1 MADGT
6 NLSINLK
13 VDDLV
18 DGLDKS
24 AAKFDTFAAQAQ
36 KSIDEIDKKTSQ
48 FSTTQIRAYEV
59 VKKSTQNHIQAM
71 QELSSEYES
80 LRSKQKSGISLTQ
93 EESARLQAL
102 SAQFK
107 NHVGAIRTNNNALND
122 FVRQQNN
129 VVTAVEDT
137 QKSVGMLSTSIKNAF
152 AINIAGIISYVEEL
166 ALKILHTGV
175 ATQQVASQFGAMAN
189 NITGAAATYQ
199 AFNDA
204 ARNTNYDF
212 DPVYAMGKQLIN
224 MGYSAKNAA
233 DLIQLCS
240 DAAAG
245 LGQDVG
251 GCQRLVDTISRIQAT
266 GKMTERQLMDLQL
279 AGIDL
284 NAVFAPIGMSGEAAM
299 KALKDGSM
307 DSQEAIGA
315 LTDYMHL
322 FDGKMAE
329 SKNNLIDL
337 WGDVVGNFST
347 MCGEIG
353 ASIADA
359 FRQSDIV
366 QTLIDFTQSLVD
378 LVRGE
383 GCGVFS
389 LFGDIAGA
397 ALNVIGV
404 ALEAVVTAVKL
415 VIVIANEM
423 LDAFKEIGS
432 KIYSYLSV
440 ILEPLGKIFSIVTQL
455 LAKIGQ
461 EIKKG
466 VDEQF
471 KMTFTPKVEVEDV
484 ENNFKNPVNTAG
496 LSKSN
501 SSASQKLSEEEKAV
515 EALVK
520 KYADASKLA
529 QERGKLALQAAA
541 SNISALTGE
550 NRLEQELA
558 NKLAGLKLNHD
569 AVIEGYE
576 KELEL
581 ASKIADSNTRDKTI
595 EEINKQIAA
604 QEELYEAQVKAV
616 NFNALQNK
624 SKDIVAMAFGD
635 TETLQYKLNDYKQ
648 RLSTFLQEI
657 NALDAGS
664 MQGGQSTLD
673 ASGMSQGLS
682 SESMGFMSKLLRA
695 TPEELAEEFAEKQD
709 QFATFADFIR
719 EKMAEA
725 TAAESENLAIGE
737 QWKDKQIQWVTQ
749 IGSSIGKALTSWI
762 TGAKGIGEAMQ
773 DMVKGLLQEAAS
785 LLTKWAAVYAAQ
797 KVFGVPSDV
806 AAAAANKIVL
816 GIGTTVYGKAA
827 GGFITGPGTA
837 TSDSIP
843 AMLSNGEY
851 VIRASAVKNLGV
863 PFLDALN
870 SGVLHR
876 ANGGLVGSTSGLSV
890 RRSVLEHMNGGY
902 SSAAADINIAVAQK
916 MGNYE
921 RSSDGINAVMNIYG
935 DIHSSSDEQDM
946 WEEFNEMLVGRLAY

>member
-13 VDDLV
+13 VDELV

-59 VKKSTQNHIQAM
+59 VKKSTQNHIKAM

-80 LRSKQKSGISLTQ
+80 LRSKQKNGISLTQ
-93 EESARLQAL
+93 EESARLQSL

-107 NHVGAIRTNNNALND
+107 NHVGAIRTNSNALND
-122 FVRQQNN
+122 FVRQQSN
-129 VVTAVEDT
+129 VTGAVTAT
-137 QKSVGMLSTSIKNAF
+137 QNSVGVLSAALKGAL
-152 AINIAGIISYVEEL
+152 AINLASVIGYLEEL
-166 ALKILHTGV
+166 TTKILYTGV
-175 ATQQVASQFGAMAN
+175 ATQQVVSQFGAMAN
-189 NITGAAATYQ
+189 NITNAAATYQ
-199 AFNDA
+199 AFNDV

-212 DPVYAMGKQLIN
+212 DAVYNMGRQLIN

-233 DLIQLCS
+233 DLIQMCS
-240 DAAAG
+240 DTAAG
-245 LGQDVG
+245 LGQDVS
-251 GCQRLVDTISRIQAT
+251 GCEKLVDTISRIMAT
-266 GKMTERQLMDLQL
+266 GKMTERQLMDLQM

-284 NAVFAPIGMSGEAAM
+284 NAVFAPVGMSGQEAM
-299 KALKDGSM
+299 LALKNGTM
-307 DSQEAIGA
+307 DSQKAISA

-389 LFGDIAGA
+389 LFEDIAGA
-397 ALNVIGV
+397 ALEVV
-404 ALEAVVTAVKL
+404 DAALKTVVTAVKL

-423 LDAFKEIGS
+423 INAFKQVGN
-432 KIYSYLSV
+432 KIYSYLSF
-440 ILEPLGKIFSIVTQL
+440 ILKPLGEIFSIVTQL

-466 VDEQF
+466 VDDQF
-471 KMTFTPKVEVEDV
+471 KMNFTPKVEVKDV

-496 LSKSN
+496 LSRSD
-501 SSASQKLSEEEKAV
+501 STASQKLSEEERAV
-515 EALVK
+515 DALIK

-541 SNISALTGE
+541 SNISTLTGE
-550 NRLEQELA
+550 NKLEQELA

-569 AVIEGYE
+569 AVVEGYQ

-581 ASKIADSNTRDKTI
+581 AAKIVDVGTREKTI

-604 QEELYEAQVKAV
+604 QETLYDAQMKAA
-616 NFNALQNK
+616 NFTALQSK
-624 SKDIVAMAFGD
+624 TKDIVDLAFGD
-635 TETLQYKLNDYKQ
+635 KDTLRCKLNDYKQ
-648 RLSTFLQEI
+648 SLANFMQEI

-664 MQGGQSTLD
+664 MRGGESTLD
-673 ASGMSQGLS
+673 ASGMSEGMS
-682 SESMGFMSKLLRA
+682 SESMGFMVKMLKA
-695 TPEELAEEFAEKQD
+695 TPDELAEEFANKQE
-709 QFATFADFIR
+709 QFASFTDFIR

-725 TAAESENLAIGE
+725 TAEESKNLAVGE
-737 QWKDKQIQWVTQ
+737 QWKNKQIQWVTQ
-749 IGSSIGKALTSWI
+749 IGSSIGSAVVSWI
-762 TGAKGIGEAMQ
+762 TGVKSIGEAMKE
-773 DMVKGLLQEAAS
+773 MVQGLLKEAAT
-785 LLTKWAAVYAAQ
+785 LLLKWGAVYAAQ
-797 KVFGVPSDV
+797 KVFGVPSRV
-806 AAAAANKIVL
+806 AAAAANRIVL
-816 GIGTTVYGKAA
+816 GINSDVYKEAK
-827 GGFITGPGTA
+827 GGFISGPGSA

-851 VIRASAVKNLGV
+851 VLRASAVDKLGV
-863 PFLDALN
+863 PFLNALN
-870 SGVLHR
+870 SGALHR
-876 ANGGLVGSTSGLSV
+876 ADGGPVGTLSGLSLNTSIF
-890 RRSVLEHMNGGY
+890 RHMNGNAGE
-902 SSAAADINIAVAQK
+902 AAANINLVVARNIGR
-916 MGNYE
+916 GNG
-921 RSSDGINAVMNIYG
+921 DNGINAVMNIYG
-935 DIHSSSDEQDM
+935 DIKSGSDEQDM
-946 WEEFNEMLVGRLAY
+946 WEEFNDMLVGRLAY